1 MFWSAIN
8 KPITSDWQDKPSD
21 LYCHSPLTLILAQGL
36 LSPNNLILLLCLAV
50 VIISLLDQS
59 VRLSGGIYNDTVQY
73 YVQISFIS
81 SFPDAFLLFLLL
93 ILLILIKQNDPA
105 TENKM
110 NDLTTNCYTISV
122 GNVDNIW

>member
-50 VIISLLDQS
+50 VIISLLEQS
-59 VRLSGGIYNDTVQY
+59 VRLSEGDTDNNIYDSIVY
-73 YVQISFIS
+73 GRIYIVSFVA
-81 SFPDAFLLFLLL
+81 FPDDFLLL
-93 ILLILIKQNDPA
+93 LC
-105 TENKM
+105 TNKM
-110 NDLTTNCYTISV
+110 NEH
-122 GNVDNIW
+122 

>member
-1 MFWSAIN
+1 M
-8 KPITSDWQDKPSD
+8 
-21 LYCHSPLTLILAQGL
+21 
-36 LSPNNLILLLCLAV
+36 
-50 VIISLLDQS
+50 
-59 VRLSGGIYNDTVQY
+59 RLSGGIYDDTVQY

-81 SFPDAFLLFLLL
+81 SFPDDFLLFLLL